1 MLCMCKIIHP
11 HQQEHKQTNTN
22 RNTTN
27 KLNNIKNKIKIETF
41 KILLMTNYK
50 LFFKLHIY
58 LFMLDLTIKNL

>member
-1 MLCMCKIIHP
+1 MLCMPKISIHP

-27 KLNNIKNKIKIETF
+27 KLNNIKNKIKIQTF
-41 KILLMTNYK
+41 KTLLITNYK

-58 LFMLDLTIKNL
+58 LFCILL